1 MLDVLDEF
9 MGLFDRFLG
18 RTKQKKEKKTRK
30 ARKKQKTAPKTV
42 EAISVE
48 PVETPA
54 EKPVSSDL
62 KETKA
67 LLKTWEVQVN
77 AVQDHPLSQAKII
90 NTQLLARLTEIL
102 KSMDERLDQLV
113 KLDDIIDLLKKGRD
127 EVAEKGIISESLDK
141 AIRQL
146 QLLSIKDKEVIE
158 VLQEKGKMTADQMA
172 NRIKVSR
179 STCSSRL
186 NRLYTLGVLDK
197 EAVGKRIFYKIKQE

>member
-1 MLDVLDEF
+1 